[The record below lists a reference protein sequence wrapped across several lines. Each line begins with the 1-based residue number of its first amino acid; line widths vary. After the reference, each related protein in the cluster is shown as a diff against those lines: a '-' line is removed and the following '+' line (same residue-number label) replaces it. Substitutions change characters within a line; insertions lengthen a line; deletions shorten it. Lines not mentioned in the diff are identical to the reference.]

1 MNPPNQRL
9 GIGLYGTNGH
19 QLQRHLIDHPQARL
33 VAIAGMTREQLPQ
46 VLRDDVTI
54 RVHESLDAM
63 LRDDSV
69 QFVSLCSPRRADQ
82 VADAERCLL
91 AGRHT
96 YVEKPA
102 AMNEADLD
110 RLIALSRRQNV
121 RFHEMAGTAFEHPY
135 LASRAIVASG
145 GIGRVVQVLAQK
157 SYPMHERRPH
167 DEAIDAGLLM
177 QVGIHAVRMVEH
189 VGQVRVS
196 DAADAIQAMQMRWPE
211 AGDLRGA
218 STFQM
223 RLANGGLATVIANYL
238 NPPSFG
244 KWGNEMLRVFGTEG
258 FVEITDGGTRT
269 RWLRHDGDRGPI
281 APAEPDLHYHDL
293 IFASILGVGTMP
305 LTLEEELHP
314 TRVVIRARAKALDA

>member
-1 MNPPNQRL
+1 MNHPPKRI

-19 QLQRHLIDHPQARL
+19 QIQRHLIEHPLARL
-33 VAIAGMTREQLPQ
+33 VALAGMTREQLPAP
-46 VLRDDVTI
+46 LRDDSTI
-54 RVHESLDAM
+54 RVHESLDA
-63 LRDDSV
+63 LLGDETV
-69 QFVSLCSPRRADQ
+69 ELVSLCSPRRADQ
-82 VADAERCLL
+82 PGDAERCLL
-91 AGRHT
+91 AARHV

-102 AMNEADLD
+102 AMTEAELD
-110 RLIALSRRQNV
+110 RLVALSIRQNR
-121 RFHEMAGTAFEHPY
+121 RFHEMAGTAFENPY
-135 LASRAIVASG
+135 LAARGIVASG

-157 SYPMHERRPH
+157 SYPMHERRPR

-189 VGQVRVS
+189 VGQVPVC
-196 DAADAIQAMQMRWPE
+196 DADDAIQAMQMRWPD

-258 FVEITDGGTRT
+258 FVEITDGGSRT
-269 RWLRHDGDRGPI
+269 RWLRHEGDRGPI
-281 APAEPDLHYHDL
+281 EPAGPDLHYHDL
-293 IFASILGVGTMP
+293 IFASILGQGSMP
-305 LTLEEELHP
+305 LTLEQELHP
-314 TRVVIRARAKALDA
+314 TRVVIRARRRALDA